1 MAAALVVAGSG
12 ASAQTTTYLG
22 GRYPY
27 GTPSSGS
34 THTSKV
40 KPAVK
45 HTATKAAAKPAG
57 TRPAP
62 AKATHHV
69 PVVAPKHRPPAR
81 TAVAAAKKVTLKKE
95 PPPAP
100 PVVAAA
106 PAKPAPPP
114 VPADVGT
121 NTGLH
126 LPRYASLKSDDV
138 NMRVGPAERYPVI
151 WTYKRRELPVRIER
165 EFDIWRLVEDMDG
178 VRGWVHQ
185 ATLTGRRTF
194 VVTGT
199 ADRTVRADA
208 SATADAV
215 AVLKPGVV
223 GRIKSCEAG
232 KDWCQVQVGDYRGWL
247 QRSDVW
253 GVDAGEAVGP

>member
-1 MAAALVVAGSG
+1 MIARALLALGVLATAMPVAG
-12 ASAQTTTYLG
+12 AAAQTTQPAPVSSALG
-22 GRYPY
+22 HARP
-27 GTPSSGS
+27 
-34 THTSKV
+34 
-40 KPAVK
+40 KPATR
-45 HTATKAAAKPAG
+45 HTATHATAHTATHTAAHAV
-57 TRPAP
+57 AP
-62 AKATHHV
+62 ARHV
-69 PVVAPKHRPPAR
+69 PVVVARHKPPAR
-81 TAVAAAKKVTLKKE
+81 AVAAAKKVAVVHKE

-100 PVVAAA
+100 KVEAAR
-106 PAKPAPPP
+106 KPAPPP

-178 VRGWVHQ
+178 VKGWVHQ

-194 VVTGT
+194 VITGT
-199 ADRTVRADA
+199 EDRTVRADA
-208 SATADAV
+208 SVTAGPV

-223 GRIKSCEAG
+223 GRIKACEAG
-232 KDWCQVQVGDYRGWL
+232 KAWCQVQVGDYRGWL
-247 QRSDVW
+247 QRSEMW
-253 GVDAGEAVGP
+253 GVDADEAVAP